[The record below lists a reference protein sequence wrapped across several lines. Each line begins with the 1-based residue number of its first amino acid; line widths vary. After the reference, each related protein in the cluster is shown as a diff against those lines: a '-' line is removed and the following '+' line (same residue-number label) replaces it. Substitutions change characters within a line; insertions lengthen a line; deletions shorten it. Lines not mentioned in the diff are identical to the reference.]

1 MLRLGVVSFLNARPL
16 IAGLAQRTDLG
27 LHENVPAALTDDL
40 VAGAVDAALIPIV
53 DVLRSQGRFHVLSD
67 GCIASDGETMTVRVF
82 SKIPP
87 EQIESLWVD
96 ADSHTSVALA
106 RLIWRHRYG
115 RKLELRRTSM
125 SKTAPN
131 QFESVLLI
139 GDKVVTANMRDYP
152 HQIDLGSAWK
162 EQTGLP
168 FVFAVWAYR
177 NPTSGPDGGDAM
189 SAKPAPRF
197 DTRTAAT
204 ILSAAR
210 DRGIKDAHKIATV
223 EGPAR
228 GWPVAVAN
236 RYLTQCMKYK
246 LDQRTIAGA
255 NLFGELSAEA
265 DVVPHDSRIT
275 WSPQW
280 REELNA

>member
-1 MLRLGVVSFLNARPL
+1 MLHLGVVSFLNARPL

-40 VAGAVDAALIPIV
+40 VAGTVDAALIPIV

-96 ADSHTSVALA
+96 ADSHTSVALV
-106 RLIWRHRYG
+106 RLIWHHRFG
-115 RKLELRRTSM
+115 RTLTLRRTSM
-125 SKTAPN
+125 YESSPN
-131 QFESVLLI
+131 EFESVLLI
-139 GDKVVTANMRDYP
+139 GDKVVTADMHDYP
-152 HQIDLGSAWK
+152 HQLDLGSAWK

-177 NPTSGPDGGDAM
+177 NPTSGVNGADTM
-189 SAKPAPRF
+189 SAKPTPRF
-197 DTRTAAT
+197 DTRAAAA
-204 ILSAAR
+204 ILSSAR
-210 DRGIKDAHKIATV
+210 DRGVKAAPEIATV

-228 GWPVAVAN
+228 GWPIETAH

-246 LDQRTIAGA
+246 LDRRNMAGA
-255 NLFGELSAEA
+255 NLFGELAAEA
-265 DVVPHDSRIT
+265 DVVPHDARIT
-275 WSPQW
+275 WPPQL
-280 REELNA
+280 REELNV